1 MFAWISPPLALL
13 NIVWEIEKS
22 SGNEKTVIRNED
34 YEIFLIELE
43 CENEIMKKTQ
53 EGLSIQTKKIR
64 ILENDEKGE
73 KILRIISFSQE
84 KIEAT

>member
-1 MFAWISPPLALL
+1 
-13 NIVWEIEKS
+13 
-22 SGNEKTVIRNED
+22 
-34 YEIFLIELE
+34 LIELE

-64 ILENDEKGE
+64 ILENDEKGK